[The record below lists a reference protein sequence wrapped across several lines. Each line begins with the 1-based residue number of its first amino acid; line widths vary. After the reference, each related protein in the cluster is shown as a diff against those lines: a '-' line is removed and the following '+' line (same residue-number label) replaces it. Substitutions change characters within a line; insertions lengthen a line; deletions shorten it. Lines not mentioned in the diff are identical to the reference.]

1 MKISL
6 LFSCLVA
13 FATCKDLLFNND
25 RNDMRC
31 VDCNGCQIGDDC
43 VAYDPSGRSGPPDVK
58 TCKEWGID
66 CSGGEDDSTMRCVD
80 CNGCQIGDDCV
91 GYDPSAISGPPDVK
105 TCKLLGIDCSGGA
118 DDSKTCLAEKMDC
131 GAPMIGDGFFLGK
144 RNCCDG
150 LTCISYFGGDGRCE
164 IEHPPCRDFAR
175 GGDCHNPG
183 RYRLVNG
190 TYLNKSYLE
199 LFPDGCRQLPK
210 NHGILDLSGDYS
222 LKRECPKSCGCK
234 KCNHFSRC
242 IE

>member
-1 MKISL
+1 
-6 LFSCLVA
+6 
-13 FATCKDLLFNND
+13 
-25 RNDMRC
+25 
-31 VDCNGCQIGDDC
+31 
-43 VAYDPSGRSGPPDVK
+43 
-58 TCKEWGID
+58 
-66 CSGGEDDSTMRCVD
+66 
-80 CNGCQIGDDCV
+80 
-91 GYDPSAISGPPDVK
+91 
-105 TCKLLGIDCSGGA
+105 
-118 DDSKTCLAEKMDC
+118 MDC

-164 IEHPPCRDFAR
+164 IGKNRKIINIRKVVFSVVSNANDYDLRITIFLEHPPCRDFAR

-234 KCNHFSRC
+234 KCNHFNRC

>member
-1 MKISL
+1 
-6 LFSCLVA
+6 
-13 FATCKDLLFNND
+13 
-25 RNDMRC
+25 MRC

-150 LTCISYFGGDGRCE
+150 LTCISYFGGDGTCE